1 MNMKRITR
9 LAASAAFVAAIAAG
23 ALALPDSMFPAVAEE
38 PQPAAEAPKPPAITV
53 VPAVRKEVVQTAI
66 VIGSLVPRE
75 EILVGVDLDGY
86 RLTDLYAEEGDHV
99 KAGQVLARL
108 STDMLDVQ
116 LAQNTSSL
124 ARNDAAIAQAKSQIA
139 EATAVEAQANAAFDR
154 GQSLK
159 TKGIVAQD
167 ALDLRESTAKTAA
180 ARRDAAAQGLALA
193 EADKTLTEAQRR
205 ELQLRVAK
213 TAIKAPTDGL
223 VLSRSARVGAIVSG
237 GGEPL
242 FRLAED
248 GAIELEAQVP
258 EAELA
263 QIAVGQPVR
272 VTVQGVPEGI
282 PGTVRLVAPRI
293 DNTSRLG
300 RLRVALPA
308 DVKVNAGAFAR
319 GTVELARH
327 EGVTIP
333 VSAVVTTAGE
343 TSAQVVVNG
352 KIQTRP
358 IKTGISGK
366 GLIEVVEGIS
376 LGEAVVLRAGTFVRD
391 GDAVTP
397 VEAKPES
404 ESAGAKG

>member
-1 MNMKRITR
+1 MNMKRMTR

-23 ALALPDSMFPAVAEE
+23 ALALPESMFPAVAEE
-38 PQPAAEAPKPPAITV
+38 PKPAAEAPKPPAITV
-53 VPAVRKEVVQTAI
+53 VPAVRKEVVKTAI
-66 VIGSLVPRE
+66 VVGSLVPRE

-86 RLTDLYAEEGDHV
+86 RLTDLSAEEGDHV

-116 LAQNTSSL
+116 LAQNESSL

-139 EATAVEAQANAAFDR
+139 EATAIEAMAIAALDR

-159 TKGIVAQD
+159 TKGFVAQD
-167 ALDLRESTAKTAA
+167 ALDARESTAKTAA

-205 ELQLRVAK
+205 ELQLRVSK
-213 TAIKAPTDGL
+213 TEIKAPTDGL
-223 VLSRSARVGAIVSG
+223 VLSRSARIGAIVSG

-263 QIAVGQPVR
+263 QIAVGQPVTI
-272 VTVQGVPEGI
+272 TVQGIPNGI
-282 PGTVRLVAPRI
+282 KGTVRLVSPKI

-300 RLRVALPA
+300 RLRVALPP

-327 EGVTIP
+327 ESVTIP

-343 TSAQVVVNG
+343 ATAQIVVDG
-352 KIQTRP
+352 KVRTRP
-358 IKTGISGK
+358 IQTGISGK

-376 LGEAVVLRAGTFVRD
+376 VGDAVILRAGTFVRD
-391 GDAVTP
+391 GDAVTA
-397 VEAKPES
+397 VEAPS
-404 ESAGAKG
+404 EGAKG

>member
-1 MNMKRITR
+1 MKRMTR

-23 ALALPDSMFPAVAEE
+23 ALALPDSMFPASANE
-38 PQPAAEAPKPPAITV
+38 PKPAAEAPKPPAITV
-53 VPAVRKEVVQTAI
+53 IPAARKEVVQTAI

-75 EILVGVDLDGY
+75 EVLVGVDLDGY
-86 RLTDLYAEEGDHV
+86 RLTELSAEEGDHV

-116 LAQNTSSL
+116 LAQNASSL

-139 EATAVEAQANAAFDR
+139 EATAVEAQANASFDR

-205 ELQLRVAK
+205 ELELRVAK
-213 TAIKAPTDGL
+213 TEIKAPTDGL
-223 VLSRSARVGAIVSG
+223 VLSRSARIGAIVSG

-263 QIAVGQPVR
+263 QIAVGQPVL

-293 DNTSRLG
+293 DNASRLG

-308 DVKVNAGAFAR
+308 GVKVNAGAFAR

-343 TSAQVVVNG
+343 ATAQVVVDG

-366 GLIEVVEGIS
+366 GLVEVVEGIS
-376 LGEAVVLRAGTFVRD
+376 LGDAVVLRAGTFVRD

-397 VEAKPES
+397 VEAKREGDS
-404 ESAGAKG
+404 EGAKG

>member
-1 MNMKRITR
+1 MKRLIR
-9 LAASAAFVAAIAAG
+9 LAAPAAFVAAIAAG
-23 ALALPDSMFPAVAEE
+23 ALALPESMFSASATE
-38 PQPAAEAPKPPAITV
+38 PKPAAEAPKPPAITV
-53 VPAVRKEVVQTAI
+53 VPAARKEVVQTAI

-86 RLTDLYAEEGDHV
+86 RLTELAAEEGDRV

-108 STDMLDVQ
+108 STDMLEVQ
-116 LAQNTSSL
+116 LAQNESSL
-124 ARNDAAIAQAKSQIA
+124 ARNDAAIAQARSQIA
-139 EATAVEAQANAAFDR
+139 EATAIESQANAAFDR

-180 ARRDAAAQGLALA
+180 ARREAAAQGLALA

-213 TAIKAPTDGL
+213 TEIKAPTDGL
-223 VLSRSARVGAIVSG
+223 VLSRSARIGAIVSG

-248 GAIELEAQVP
+248 GDIELEAQVP

-263 QIAVGQPVR
+263 QIAVGQPVK

-308 DVKVNAGAFAR
+308 GVKVNAGAFAR
-319 GTVELARH
+319 GTVELARR

-333 VSAVVTTAGE
+333 VSAVVTTAGRD
-343 TSAQVVVNG
+343 TAQVVVDG
-352 KIQTRP
+352 KVQTRP
-358 IKTGISGK
+358 IQTGISGG
-366 GLIEVVEGIS
+366 GLVEVVDGIA
-376 LGEAVVLRAGTFVRD
+376 LGEAVILRAGTFVRD

-397 VEAKPES
+397 VETTTE
-404 ESAGAKG
+404 GAKG

>member
-1 MNMKRITR
+1 MNMKRMTR

-23 ALALPDSMFPAVAEE
+23 ALALPESMFPAVAEE
-38 PQPAAEAPKPPAITV
+38 PKPAAEAPKPPAITV

-66 VIGSLVPRE
+66 VVGSLVPRE

-86 RLTDLYAEEGDHV
+86 RLTDLSAEEGDHV

-116 LAQNTSSL
+116 LAQNESSL

-139 EATAVEAQANAAFDR
+139 EATAIEAQANAALDR

-159 TKGIVAQD
+159 TKGFVAQD
-167 ALDLRESTAKTAA
+167 ALDVRESTAKTAA

-205 ELQLRVAK
+205 ELQLRVSK
-213 TAIKAPTDGL
+213 TEIKAPTDGL
-223 VLSRSARVGAIVSG
+223 VLSRSARIGAIVSG

-263 QIAVGQPVR
+263 QIAVGQPVTI
-272 VTVQGVPEGI
+272 TVQGIPNGI
-282 PGTVRLVAPRI
+282 KGTVRLVSPKI

-327 EGVTIP
+327 ESVTIP

-343 TSAQVVVNG
+343 ATAQIVVDG
-352 KIQTRP
+352 KVRTRL

-366 GLIEVVEGIS
+366 GLVEIVEGIS
-376 LGEAVVLRAGTFVRD
+376 VGDAVILRAGTFVRD
-391 GDAVTP
+391 GDAVTAVEAP
-397 VEAKPES
+397 VE
-404 ESAGAKG
+404 GAKG

>member
-86 RLTDLYAEEGDHV
+86 RLTDLSAEEGDHV